1 MKRKKLTRREKIE
14 LSKQGICWKCGGK
27 LKIDKQRKRSFYI
40 CYKCEDEKE
49 KKMMERR
56 LKWFD

>member
-27 LKIDKQRKRSFYI
+27 WKRNKQKKQSFYI
-40 CYKCEDEKE
+40 CSTCGGDNG
-49 KKMMERR
+49 RQN
-56 LKWFD
+56 